1 MFEVYAELS
10 SIIHSLTLSVAS
22 WLELDGQYI
31 LCTAPLLC
39 VLVRPTHDHT
49 LSFSGL
55 PDALVPIF
63 PVQMRGEI
71 PTMSGLPFNRHQV
84 PLTLGFAITDYKC
97 QGITFGSLVLDLRFH
112 AQRGVDQH
120 KKWTSMNVQLGR
132 LRSLSGV
139 WLREPITLADV
150 SGSPHIDLQVELSRL
165 ERLEQQTI
173 GLWNESLNF

>member
-1 MFEVYAELS
+1 MFEVYAEIS
-10 SIIHSLTLSVAS
+10 SIIHSLTLSVVS
-22 WLELDGQYI
+22 WLKLDGQYI

-71 PTMSGLPFNRHQV
+71 PSMSELPFNQHQV

-97 QGITFGSLVLDLRFH
+97 QGSTFTSLVLDLRFPR
-112 AQRGVDQH
+112 QRGVDQH

-132 LRSLSGV
+132 LRTLSRV

-150 SGSPHIDLQVELSRL
+150 CGSPHMDLQVELSRL
-165 ERLEQQTI
+165 QALEQKTI
-173 GLWNESLNF
+173 GLWNESLHF

>member
-1 MFEVYAELS
+1 M
-10 SIIHSLTLSVAS
+10 
-22 WLELDGQYI
+22 ELDDQYI
-31 LCTAPLLC
+31 LCTAPPLLC

-63 PVQMRGEI
+63 PMQIRGEI
-71 PTMSGLPFNRHQV
+71 PSMSGLPFNRHQV
-84 PLTLGFAITDYKC
+84 SLTLGFAITDYKC
-97 QGITFGSLVLDLRFH
+97 QGSTFGSLVLDLRFH

-132 LRSLSGV
+132 LRTLAGV
-139 WLREPITLADV
+139 WLQEPITLADI
-150 SGSPHIDLQVELSRL
+150 SGSPHMDLQVELSRL

-173 GLWNESLNF
+173 SMWDESLHF